1 MPHGAR
7 RYNALEPRWRR
18 FTGSRA
24 LSKLLLFIVAAVV
37 IYILIKG
44 AARKRAARPG
54 SKGAAAAES
63 MVPCAQCGV
72 NLPRSEAL
80 ETGGRFYCSEEHR
93 RLASG

>member
-1 MPHGAR
+1 M
-7 RYNALEPRWRR
+7 
-18 FTGSRA
+18 
-24 LSKLLLFIVAAVV
+24 SKLLLLIVAVVV

-44 AARKRAARPG
+44 AARNRDTSAVSAG
-54 SKGAAAAES
+54 TAAAES

-80 ETGGRFYCSEEHR
+80 EAQGRFYCSEEHR

>member
-1 MPHGAR
+1 MRHGAR
-7 RYNALEPRWRR
+7 RYNALEPRWRH
-18 FTGSRA
+18 FPGSRT
-24 LSKLLLFIVAAVV
+24 LSKLLLLIIAAIV

-44 AARKRAARPG
+44 VARKRAAGAG
-54 SKGAAAAES
+54 SAGAAAAES

-80 ETGGRFYCSEEHR
+80 ETQGRFYCSEEHR